1 MEFTTIQE
9 LIDYLVSSYDRP
21 SVQIVKYNDVIVFT
35 GGSNMGSCPT
45 VILSPKYHGY
55 IFFIKEEYGRGY
67 MTLGI
72 AKSGICIDQ
81 IPSISL
87 PIIYTNEITNY
98 LNNY

>member
-1 MEFTTIQE
+1 MIYTTTKE
-9 LIDYLVSSYDRP
+9 LIDYLVSSYDKP
-21 SVQIVKYNDVIVFT
+21 SVQMVKYNDDIVFT

-55 IFFIKEEYGRGY
+55 IFFIKEEYSHDY
-67 MTLGI
+67 ITIGI

-87 PIIYTNEITNY
+87 PMSYIDEIKNY
-98 LNNY
+98 LNN